1 MRSLTVARAACERF
15 HPGLLAALE
24 ELPLTARE
32 APDSP
37 IVELF
42 RTHGAP
48 GLLAPEEFG
57 GAAASPLDAV
67 RVLRGLASASPSL
80 GVVATMHHF
89 TVAMLFSLAATAE
102 RLTPAQHK
110 MLAGIAGDRLLLASG
125 WAEGRTDQ
133 NILLPS
139 VVAEPTADG
148 YRVNG
153 SKKPCSLSASMDI
166 LTSSVALTGPD
177 GQPSLAVLLI
187 PADSAGISVRP
198 FWSTPVLAAAQSNEV
213 VLDNVAVPEDLVI
226 RSTPEDAGRLD
237 DLQTAG
243 FIWFELLVSSA
254 YTGVASALVS
264 RVLRR
269 GTNQALADEEFWALR
284 DVSFRVGPGEALGII
299 GPNGAGKSTFL
310 KTLVGERPT
319 DGGELRVGNS
329 IRVAYYDQ
337 QLSQVPLDKTLYEVI
352 TELRPQWE
360 RRLVQGHLGRF
371 GFSGDEVQRKAETLS
386 GGERARVALAMLML
400 TRANL
405 LVLDEPTNHLDVET
419 IEVLEDAIESY
430 EGSVI
435 LVSHDR
441 VFLDNVVT
449 STIAFEGG
457 GRVQEYVGGYADWVR
472 QTGPASTTGRRTEDR
487 EKPSPPAPPG
497 VVSAAVSLPIS

>member
-264 RVLRR
+264 RVLERGR
-269 GTNQALADEEFWALR
+269 GTVADRAALATRMEAAVNLVEGTARAADDGLAGDEAVAAVLVARYAAQDLMAAAVDAAVELLGGMAFISSFEVAYLSSAVRALAFHPPSR
-284 DVSFRVGPGEALGII
+284 GSVAEALVDWFD
-299 GPNGAGKSTFL
+299 GK
-310 KTLVGERPT
+310 P
-319 DGGELRVGNS
+319 LR
-329 IRVAYYDQ
+329 
-337 QLSQVPLDKTLYEVI
+337 LS
-352 TELRPQWE
+352 
-360 RRLVQGHLGRF
+360 
-371 GFSGDEVQRKAETLS
+371 
-386 GGERARVALAMLML
+386 
-400 TRANL
+400 
-405 LVLDEPTNHLDVET
+405 
-419 IEVLEDAIESY
+419 
-430 EGSVI
+430 
-435 LVSHDR
+435 
-441 VFLDNVVT
+441 
-449 STIAFEGG
+449 
-457 GRVQEYVGGYADWVR
+457 
-472 QTGPASTTGRRTEDR
+472 
-487 EKPSPPAPPG
+487 
-497 VVSAAVSLPIS
+497 